1 LTKPA
6 LKTVSTPLGVCPPHD
21 VFRLIGDKW
30 TLFVLYV
37 LSKSS
42 DRRLRSAEIKH
53 AIDGV
58 SQRMLT
64 MTLRK
69 LERDGML
76 IRHVSSDVPPQVE
89 YEMSSLAKNF
99 IPAMEGLI
107 EWLRSS
113 WPIIL
118 ESRRNPVRSGMELR
132 DRSDGVASLSQT
144 LGPSTTVSELVYKRP
159 SSN

>member
-6 LKTVSTPLGVCPPHD
+6 LKAVSTPLESCPPHD

-37 LSKSS
+37 LSRAS
-42 DRRLRSAEIKH
+42 DQRLRSAEIKH
-53 AIDGV
+53 AINGV

-76 IRHVSSDVPPQVE
+76 IRYVSSDVPPQVE
-89 YEMSSLAKNF
+89 YEMSPLAKNF

-118 ESRRNPVRSGMELR
+118 ESRRNPVRSGIELR
-132 DRSDGVASLSQT
+132 DRANNGANLPQILRPATTAS
-144 LGPSTTVSELVYKRP
+144 E
-159 SSN
+159 

>member
-1 LTKPA
+1 MRITTLVPE
-6 LKTVSTPLGVCPPHD
+6 TVSTPLGVCPPHD

-30 TLFVLYV
+30 TLFVLYL
-37 LSKSS
+37 LSRASEQ
-42 DRRLRSAEIKH
+42 RLRSAEIKH
-53 AIDGV
+53 AIEGV

-89 YEMSSLAKNF
+89 YEMSSLAKTF

-107 EWLRSS
+107 EWLRLS
-113 WPIIL
+113 WPLIL
-118 ESRRNPVRSGMELR
+118 EARRKAPRKTGRL
-132 DRSDGVASLSQT
+132 SDPIA
-144 LGPSTTVSELVYKRP
+144 P
-159 SSN
+159 